1 MTNNFIKHEKGTTE
15 NRREPMF
22 KTNRKY
28 VLLLSIFAFA
38 FIYRIDLMFWQSFPP
53 GADIGLH
60 ASVINSITGSGR
72 TNFLYD
78 YYQMGGGQSLT
89 FPGYHIF
96 ASALMLMTGITDY
109 VAQALIVA
117 LFSALIVLAAFL
129 VTKTV
134 WSESAAFIV
143 AFLVAVSRFDVE
155 MLMWAGYPNVITLLL
170 IPASFYLFLQRK
182 RFTITPF
189 VVSTSILAGSIF
201 LTHSLSAAIFLGIT
215 GATVVC
221 AAVAPKTF
229 GTTRGN
235 VLSWLLPLFGGALLV
250 SPFLASAIPA
260 YLSANSSFSAV
271 NVINQAILATRVLP
285 MDEVLAL
292 FACLLPLLLLS
303 KKYKGRFFSLPTF
316 LVIMWLFVPLVL
328 TQGFLFGL
336 IVDYNRFLY
345 FLVLPVIILFAM
357 MIDHGSA
364 YFANLAVTYRALS
377 SKMQKTTRAANKWA
391 TRISAGLTRKR
402 VYSLVAL
409 AFILIFLVTLPI
421 FLTPWQGVT
430 IQSFYQTMDKPGY
443 QAIQWIRQNT
453 QPGSIFVSDALYGWW
468 LGGFAERPTWSAVQP
483 QFLTVDSELAPAT
496 VAANLLDTDYLIDNG
511 YIQVR
516 EDGGYVG
523 RHNPEFLADLSWT
536 PFPFPY
542 FQFNDSEITVLYQN
556 AASVQSTDIIQV
568 PVTNMQLIGAQSDSP
583 SIVVDKAN
591 SDFSYSEILTVS
603 QGITFANMT
612 ILVQS
617 SNPNVSLDWINFI
630 LNSDG
635 TFLQPANNTIATVDS
650 GLKEAG
656 QLIFAQNQPQ
666 ISALNNQNPCVTQL
680 SYDLQGKSSA
690 EIQILVG
697 IFPVSQNDL
706 ANPANLNQTL
716 MSNLENAQKPVANLP
731 ITTFDYKEALQANQI
746 SYIANRDFE
755 VNPKFADDP
764 EFSLVF
770 INNEVAIFK
779 VMGNSSQTGG

>member
-1 MTNNFIKHEKGTTE
+1 
-15 NRREPMF
+15 MF
-22 KTNRKY
+22 KTNGKY
-28 VLLLSIFAFA
+28 MLLLSIFVFS
-38 FIYRIDLMFWQSFPP
+38 FIYRIVLMLWQSFPP

-60 ASVINSITGSGR
+60 ASVINSITGSGN

-78 YYQMGGGQSLT
+78 FYQMGGGQSLT

-96 ASALMLMTGITDY
+96 ASAVILFTGITDY
-109 VAQALIVA
+109 MAQVIIVA
-117 LFSALIVLAAFL
+117 LFSSLIVLAAFL
-129 VTKTV
+129 ITRMV

-170 IPASFYLFLQRK
+170 IPATFYLFLQRK
-182 RFTITPF
+182 KFSIAPF
-189 VVSTSILAGSIF
+189 LVSTSILAGSIF
-201 LTHSLSAAIFLGIT
+201 LTHSLSAAVFIGIT
-215 GATVVC
+215 AATVLC
-221 AAVAPKTF
+221 AGIAPKTF
-229 GTTRGN
+229 GTTRSN

-250 SPFLASAIPA
+250 SPFLVSAIPA
-260 YLSANSSFSAV
+260 YLSANSSFTAV
-271 NVINQAILATRVLP
+271 SEINRAILSTRVLP

-303 KKYKGRFFSLPTF
+303 KKYKRRFISLPTF
-316 LVIMWLFVPLVL
+316 LLIMWLFVPLVL

-364 YFANLAVTYRALS
+364 YFAHLTATYQALTS
-377 SKMQKTTRAANKWA
+377 QIQKTTRSANRWA
-391 TRISAGLTRKR
+391 TRITAGLTRKR
-402 VYSLVAL
+402 VYAL
-409 AFILIFLVTLPI
+409 FALGFIIIFLVTLPI

-430 IQSFYQTMDKPGY
+430 IESFYQTMDKPGY
-443 QAIQWIRQNT
+443 QAIQWAEQNT
-453 QPGSIFVSDALYGWW
+453 PPGSIFVSDALYGWW

-483 QFLTVDSELAPAT
+483 QYLTVDSELVPAT

-536 PFPFPY
+536 PFPFPF
-542 FQFNDSEITVLYQN
+542 FQFNDSEITVLFQN
-556 AASVQSTDIIQV
+556 ANSVQSTVVTQV
-568 PVTNMQLIGAQSDSP
+568 PVTGMQLVGAQSESS
-583 SIVVDKAN
+583 SILVDKAN
-591 SDFSYSEILTVS
+591 ADFGYSEILSVS
-603 QGITFANMT
+603 QGVAFANMT

-617 SNPNVSLDWINFI
+617 RNPNVSLDWINFV
-630 LNSDG
+630 LNADG
-635 TFLQPANNTIATVDS
+635 EFLQPANNTIATVDS
-650 GLKEAG
+650 GMKETG
-656 QLIFAQNQPQ
+656 QLIFVENQPQ
-666 ISALNNQNPCVTQL
+666 ISSLNPQNPCVTEL

-706 ANPANLNQTL
+706 ANPSSLDEKL
-716 MSNLENAQKPVANLP
+716 MGNVENAQKPVVNLP
-731 ITTFDYKEALQANQI
+731 MTTFDYTEALQTNQI

-755 VNPKFADDP
+755 VNPKFAGDP

-779 VMGNSSQTGG
+779 VRAIASQTGG